1 MYSRAPGLPF
11 EPGFFLTCTLA
22 EIRIAI
28 TPTSQADICPR
39 RFGGDLVM
47 PVDNLRIPLE
57 LKVPVSAVKLEEDF
71 LARSLR

>member
-1 MYSRAPGLPF
+1 
-11 EPGFFLTCTLA
+11 
-22 EIRIAI
+22 
-28 TPTSQADICPR
+28 
-39 RFGGDLVM
+39 M